1 MPLLTYNHLNA
12 RVFKAPPSIDS
23 STIHRLG
30 KDITDSAADVVLDC
44 RFTDY
49 IDVTGFRWLMNIQ
62 EKQQYKG
69 KDMALVNVTGDFLRL
84 LSVLHAN
91 HLLQI
96 YDDIES
102 YITHKEYS

>member
-12 RVFKAPPSIDS
+12 RIFKAPSSIDN
-23 STIHRLG
+23 STIRLLG
-30 KDITDSAADVVLDC
+30 QDIADSAADVVLDC
-44 RFTDY
+44 HLTDY
-49 IDVTGFRWLMNIQ
+49 IDVTGFRWLMNLQ
-62 EKQQYKG
+62 EKQRQKG

-102 YITHKEYS
+102 YITHQQCS